1 MDLLVSLSSIYQ
13 TSIDDLRE
21 TMDKV
26 NNLITGKLK
35 KKPCLASE
43 CRAENLD
50 NIDTGLSRHQQ
61 SLALVNCFFSESYD
75 VCCRWFDLF

>member
-1 MDLLVSLSSIYQ
+1 VDLLVSLSSIYQ

-26 NNLITGKLK
+26 NNLITVKLK
-35 KKPCLASE
+35 KEPCLASE

-50 NIDTGLSRHQQ
+50 NIDAGLSRHQQ
-61 SLALVNCFFSESYD
+61 SLALVNFDFSES
-75 VCCRWFDLF
+75 